1 MDALDNGELE
11 IAGFKFTEHD
21 TVKHCNVFEGT
32 SFLTSPSHTFFLTY
46 YWSPQTDVLVCI
58 WLLNE
63 VWKVFSLNTEI
74 LQPTHWC
81 MIALLSFCYIKWTK
95 FNAHTERWHCCNISH
110 CQSMVFFALPCV
122 AGMLRRTYAFKNTI
136 TLKNKVVW
144 SRNIKTDCLGCINVS
159 AGHKTSLWSAFFE
172 ASLRIGPLSTIF

>member
-63 VWKVFSLNTEI
+63 VWKVFSLNLEI

-81 MIALLSFCYIKWTK
+81 MIALLSFCYIKWTES
-95 FNAHTERWHCCNISH
+95 NGHTERLSCCTISY
-110 CQSMVFFALPCV
+110 CQSMVFFTLFYVTA
-122 AGMLRRTYAFKNTI
+122 MLRRIFAFKNTI
-136 TLKNKVVW
+136 TLKSNVVW
-144 SRNIKTDCLGCINVS
+144 SRNIKTECPECINVS
-159 AGHKTSLWSAFFE
+159 AGHETSLWSGF
-172 ASLRIGPLSTIF
+172 LRLLCKFAQLPRIF